1 MKKVRLESGLNLSIN
16 DGVMDNMEL
25 LDDLVEVDEGNAFA
39 ISRIVRRV
47 LDDENRKKLYD
58 HLRVDGI
65 TPVSR
70 VVDAMKE
77 IFDKLGVEGKTDD
90 PCLDDPDG

>member
-1 MKKVRLESGLNLSIN
+1 MKKVRLDSGLNLNVS
-16 DGVMDNMEL
+16 DSAFDNMEL

-58 HLRVDGI
+58 HLRVDGV
-65 TPVSR
+65 TPVTK
-70 VVDAMKE
+70 VVEAMKE
-77 IFDKLGVEGKTDD
+77 IFDKMGADGKN
-90 PCLDDPDG
+90 

>member
-16 DGVMDNMEL
+16 DGAMDNMEL

-65 TPVSR
+65 TPVSG

-77 IFDKLGVEGKTDD
+77 IFDKLGAEGKN
-90 PCLDDPDG
+90 

>member
-1 MKKVRLESGLNLSIN
+1 MKKVRLDSGLNLSIN
-16 DGVMDNMEL
+16 DGATDNMEL

-39 ISRIVRRV
+39 ISRIIRRI
-47 LDDENRKKLYD
+47 LDDDNRKKLYD

-65 TPVSR
+65 TPVSG

-77 IFDKLGVEGKTDD
+77 IFDKLGDEGKN
-90 PCLDDPDG
+90 

>member
-47 LDDENRKKLYD
+47 LDDENRKNCMTTS
-58 HLRVDGI
+58 GW
-65 TPVSR
+65 TVSR
-70 VVDAMKE
+70 RFPE
-77 IFDKLGVEGKTDD
+77 
-90 PCLDDPDG
+90 

>member
-1 MKKVRLESGLNLSIN
+1 MKKVRLDSGLNLSIN
-16 DGVMDNMEL
+16 DGAMDNMEL

-58 HLRVDGI
+58 HLRVDGV
-65 TPVSR
+65 TPVSK
-70 VVDAMKE
+70 VIEAMKE
-77 IFDKLGVEGKTDD
+77 IFDKLGADGKN
-90 PCLDDPDG
+90 

>member
-16 DGVMDNMEL
+16 DGAMDNMEL

-47 LDDENRKKLYD
+47 LDDETGRNCMTIC
-58 HLRVDGI
+58 GW
-65 TPVSR
+65 TVSR
-70 VVDAMKE
+70 RFPE
-77 IFDKLGVEGKTDD
+77 
-90 PCLDDPDG
+90 

>member
-77 IFDKLGVEGKTDD
+77 IFDKLGVEGKN
-90 PCLDDPDG
+90 

>member
-1 MKKVRLESGLNLSIN
+1 MKKVRLDSGLNLSIN
-16 DGVMDNMEL
+16 DGAMDNMEL

-58 HLRVDGI
+58 HLRVDGV
-65 TPVSR
+65 TPVSK
-70 VVDAMKE
+70 VVEAMKE
-77 IFDKLGVEGKTDD
+77 IFDKLGADGKN
-90 PCLDDPDG
+90 

>member
-16 DGVMDNMEL
+16 DGAMDNMEL
-25 LDDLVEVDEGNAFA
+25 PDDLVEVDEGNAFA

-65 TPVSR
+65 TPVSG

-77 IFDKLGVEGKTDD
+77 IFDKLGAEGKN
-90 PCLDDPDG
+90 